1 MKRIISVFTALFKNW
16 FRSKTGVFFSLLFP
30 MMLLI
35 IFSTVFGGQGSAE
48 YNIYI
53 QNNDIN
59 EDGTTTNISETFI
72 DSLESTETFN
82 IKRLDRDVNVTEY
95 QHEKSFGTY
104 RALVIP
110 KGFQEKAMN
119 KSMSV
124 RAGVMY
130 DTLTR
135 IQDMGGDEIN
145 QSEKE
150 NLTKGVSSVERWRN
164 QTKDIKS
171 AEILLLTSEGD
182 QAAPIVKGVTYS
194 VVDTFNSKMIG
205 VEDSTVEVNSESIEK
220 RDLGAADYYLPG
232 YIAAFVMTNGIIG
245 VTSNVSEFKRNGTL
259 KRLAATPLK
268 KRDWI
273 ISNILQQAVLAFML
287 TAVMILLG
295 VVLFGVQVYPGPLAM
310 LLILLGSLAFSSV
323 GMVMGGIIKDVEAA
337 SGAGNAIAFPMMF
350 LSGAFW
356 PIENMPEYLQTVAK
370 VLPLYYFHQG
380 LRSIMILDNPSESG
394 LAFAVIGGFAVI
406 FIIIAI
412 KTTNWKEL

>member
-1 MKRIISVFTALFKNW
+1 MKKIISVFTALFKNW

-48 YNIYI
+48 YDLYV
-53 QNNDIN
+53 QNNDVIGG
-59 EDGTTTNISETFI
+59 ETTNVSESFI
-72 DSLESTETFN
+72 DALEATETFN
-82 IKRLDRDVNVTEY
+82 IKRLDRDVNVTKY
-95 QHEKSFGTY
+95 QHEKSFGAY

-110 KGFQEKAMN
+110 EEFQKKALN
-119 KSMSV
+119 KSMSI

-135 IQDMGGDEIN
+135 IEEMGGDQIN
-145 QSEKE
+145 EGERE
-150 NLTKGVSSVERWRN
+150 NLTKGISSVERWKN
-164 QTKDIKS
+164 QTKDIES
-171 AEILLLTSEGD
+171 AELLLLTSEGD

-194 VVDTFNSKMIG
+194 VVDTFNSQLIG
-205 VEDSTVEVNSESIEK
+205 VKDTTVDVKSESIEK

-273 ISNILQQAVLAFML
+273 ISNILQQAVLAFIL

-295 VVLFGVQVYPGPLAM
+295 VALFGVQVYPGPLAM
-310 LLILLGSLAFSSV
+310 ILILLGSLAFSSV

-394 LAFAVIGGFAVI
+394 LAFAVIGGFALI

-412 KTTNWKEL
+412 KTTSWKEL

>member
-1 MKRIISVFTALFKNW
+1 MKKILSVFTALFKNW
-16 FRSKTGVFFSLLFP
+16 FRSKTGVFFSILFP

-35 IFSTVFGGQGSAE
+35 IFSTVFGGEGSVE

-53 QNNDIN
+53 QNNDVV
-59 EDGTTTNISETFI
+59 DGETTNISEAFI
-72 DSLESTETFN
+72 DALESTGTFN
-82 IKRLDRDVNVTEY
+82 IKRLDTDVNVTEY
-95 QHEKSFGTY
+95 QREDSFGTY

-110 KGFQEKAMN
+110 EGFQKKALN

-130 DTLTR
+130 DTLVR
-135 IQDMGGDEIN
+135 IEDMGSDEMN

-150 NLTKGVSSVERWRN
+150 NLTQGIDAVGKWRN
-164 QTKDIKS
+164 QTKDIDS

-182 QAAPIVKGVTYS
+182 QASPIIKGITHS
-194 VVDTFNSKMIG
+194 VVDTFNSQLIG
-205 VEDSTVEVNSESIEK
+205 VEDSTVDVKSDSIEK

-287 TAVMILLG
+287 TAAMILLG
-295 VVLFGVQVYPGPLAM
+295 VLLFGVKVYPGPLAM
-310 LLILLGSLAFSSV
+310 ILILIGSLAFSSV
-323 GMVMGGIIKDVEAA
+323 GMVMGGLIKDVEAA

-370 VLPLYYFHQG
+370 ALPLYYFHQG
-380 LRSIMILDNPSESG
+380 LRSIMILDNPSEAG
-394 LAFAVIGGFAVI
+394 IAFGVMGIFAVI
-406 FIIIAI
+406 FILIAI
-412 KTTNWKEL
+412 KMTKWKEL

>member
-1 MKRIISVFTALFKNW
+1 
-16 FRSKTGVFFSLLFP
+16 

-48 YNIYI
+48 YDLYV
-53 QNNDIN
+53 QNNDII
-59 EDGTTTNISETFI
+59 DGETTNVSESFI
-72 DSLESTETFN
+72 DALEATETFN
-82 IKRLDRDVNVTEY
+82 IKRLDENVNVTKY
-95 QHEKSFGTY
+95 QKENSFGTY

-110 KGFQEKAMN
+110 EGFQKKALN

-135 IQDMGGDEIN
+135 IEQIGDDQIN
-145 QSEKE
+145 ESEKE
-150 NLTKGVSSVERWRN
+150 NLTKGISSVEKWRN
-164 QTKDIKS
+164 QTKDIES

-182 QAAPIVKGVTYS
+182 QAAPIVKGITYS
-194 VVDTFNSKMIG
+194 VVDTFNSQLIG
-205 VEDSTVEVNSESIEK
+205 VKDSTVDVKSESIEK

-273 ISNILQQAVLAFML
+273 LSNILQQAVLAFIL

-295 VVLFGVQVYPGPLAM
+295 VVIFGVQVYPGPLAM
-310 LLILLGSLAFSSV
+310 VLILLGSLAFSSV

-356 PIENMPEYLQTVAK
+356 PIENMPDYLQTVAK

-380 LRSIMILDNPSESG
+380 LRSIMILDNPSDAG
-394 LAFAVIGGFAVI
+394 IAFAVIGGFALI
-406 FIIIAI
+406 FITIAI
-412 KTTNWKEL
+412 KMTKWKEL

>member
-1 MKRIISVFTALFKNW
+1 MKKILSVFTALFKNW

-48 YNIYI
+48 YNIYV
-53 QNNDIN
+53 QNNDVM
-59 EDGTTTNISETFI
+59 DGEPTNISEAFI
-72 DSLESTETFN
+72 DSMESTDTFN
-82 IKRLDRDVNVTEY
+82 IKRLDRDVNVTKY
-95 QHEKSFGTY
+95 QKENSFETY

-110 KGFQEKAMN
+110 EGFQEKALN

-135 IQDMGGDEIN
+135 IEDMSDDQIN
-145 QSEKE
+145 ESEKE
-150 NLTKGVSSVERWRN
+150 NLTKGISSVEKWKN
-164 QTKDIKS
+164 ETKDIES
-171 AEILLLTSEGD
+171 AQILLLTSEGD
-182 QAAPIVKGVTYS
+182 QAAPIIKGVTYS
-194 VVDTFNSKMIG
+194 VADTFNSKMIG
-205 VEDSTVEVNSESIEK
+205 VEDSTVEINSESIEK

-273 ISNILQQAVLAFML
+273 LSNILQQAVLAFIL

-295 VVLFGVQVYPGPLAM
+295 VILFGVQVYPGPIAM
-310 LLILLGSLAFSSV
+310 IMILLGSIAFSSV

-380 LRSIMILDNPSESG
+380 LRNIMILDNPSESG
-394 LAFAVIGGFAVI
+394 LAFAVIGGFALV

-412 KTTNWKEL
+412 NTTNWKEL

>member
-1 MKRIISVFTALFKNW
+1 MKKILSVFTALFKNW

-48 YNIYI
+48 YNIYV
-53 QNNDIN
+53 QNNDVI
-59 EDGTTTNISETFI
+59 DGEPTNISEAFI
-72 DSLESTETFN
+72 DSMESTETFN
-82 IKRLDRDVNVTEY
+82 IKRLDRDVNVTKY
-95 QHEKSFGTY
+95 QKENSFETY

-110 KGFQEKAMN
+110 EGFQEKVLN

-124 RAGVMY
+124 RSGVMY

-135 IQDMGGDEIN
+135 IEDMSDDQIN
-145 QSEKE
+145 ESEKE
-150 NLTKGVSSVERWRN
+150 NLTKGISSVEKWKN
-164 QTKDIKS
+164 ETKDIES
-171 AEILLLTSEGD
+171 AQILLLTSEGD
-182 QAAPIVKGVTYS
+182 QAAPIIKGVTYS
-194 VVDTFNSKMIG
+194 VADTFNSKMIG
-205 VEDSTVEVNSESIEK
+205 VEDRTVEINSESIEK

-273 ISNILQQAVLAFML
+273 LSNILQQAVLAFIL

-295 VVLFGVQVYPGPLAM
+295 VALFGVQVYPGPIAM
-310 LLILLGSLAFSSV
+310 ILILLGSIAFSSV

-380 LRSIMILDNPSESG
+380 LRNIMILDNPSESG
-394 LAFAVIGGFAVI
+394 LAFAVIGGFALV
-406 FIIIAI
+406 FIIVAI

>member
-1 MKRIISVFTALFKNW
+1 MKKILSVFTALFKNW

-48 YNIYI
+48 YNIYV
-53 QNNDIN
+53 QNNDVI
-59 EDGTTTNISETFI
+59 DGEPTNISEAFI
-72 DSLESTETFN
+72 DSMESTETFN
-82 IKRLDRDVNVTEY
+82 IKRLDRDVNVTKY
-95 QHEKSFGTY
+95 QKENSFETY

-110 KGFQEKAMN
+110 EGFQEKVLN

-135 IQDMGGDEIN
+135 IEDMSDDQIN
-145 QSEKE
+145 ESEKE
-150 NLTKGVSSVERWRN
+150 NLTKGISSVEKWKN
-164 QTKDIKS
+164 ETKDIES
-171 AEILLLTSEGD
+171 AQILLLTSEGD
-182 QAAPIVKGVTYS
+182 QAAPIIKGVTYS
-194 VVDTFNSKMIG
+194 VADTFNSKMIG
-205 VEDSTVEVNSESIEK
+205 VEDRTVEINSESIEK

-273 ISNILQQAVLAFML
+273 LSNILQQAVLAFIL

-295 VVLFGVQVYPGPLAM
+295 VALFGVQVYPGPIAM
-310 LLILLGSLAFSSV
+310 ILILLGSIAFSSV

-380 LRSIMILDNPSESG
+380 LRNIMILDNPSESG
-394 LAFAVIGGFAVI
+394 LAFAVIGGFALV
-406 FIIIAI
+406 FIIVAI

>member
-1 MKRIISVFTALFKNW
+1 MKKIISVFTALFKNW
-16 FRSKTGVFFSLLFP
+16 FRSKTSVFFSLLFP

-48 YNIYI
+48 YDLYV
-53 QNNDIN
+53 QNNDVI
-59 EDGTTTNISETFI
+59 DGETTNVSESFI
-72 DSLESTETFN
+72 DALEATETFN
-82 IKRLDRDVNVTEY
+82 IKRLDEDVNVTEY
-95 QHEKSFGTY
+95 QKKNSFGTY

-110 KGFQEKAMN
+110 EGFQKKALN

-135 IQDMGGDEIN
+135 IEQMGGDQIN
-145 QSEKE
+145 KSERE
-150 NLTKGVSSVERWRN
+150 NLTKGIGSVEKWRN
-164 QTKDIKS
+164 QTKDIES

-182 QAAPIVKGVTYS
+182 QASPIVKGVTYS
-194 VVDTFNSKMIG
+194 VVDTFNSQLIG
-205 VEDSTVEVNSESIEK
+205 VKDSTVDVNSESIEK

-273 ISNILQQAVLAFML
+273 LSNILQQAVLAFIL

-310 LLILLGSLAFSSV
+310 ALILLGSLAFSSI

-356 PIENMPEYLQTVAK
+356 PIEQMPNYLQTVAK
-370 VLPLYYFHQG
+370 MLPLYYFHQG
-380 LRSIMILDNPSESG
+380 LRNIMILNNPSDTG
-394 LAFAVIGGFAVI
+394 LSFGVIGGFAVI
-406 FIIIAI
+406 FIVIAI

>member
-16 FRSKTGVFFSLLFP
+16 FRSKTGVFFSILFP

-35 IFSTVFGGQGSAE
+35 IFSTVFGGQSSAE

-53 QNNDIN
+53 QNNDVV
-59 EDGTTTNISETFI
+59 DGETTNISEAFI
-72 DSLESTETFN
+72 DALESTETFN

-95 QHEKSFGTY
+95 QQEKSFGSY

-110 KGFQEKAMN
+110 EGFQEKALN

-130 DTLTR
+130 DTLTL
-135 IQDMGGDEIN
+135 IEKMGGDEIN

-150 NLTKGVSSVERWRN
+150 NLTQGIDAVHRWRN
-164 QTKDIKS
+164 QTKGIKS

-194 VVDTFNSKMIG
+194 VVDTFNSQLIG
-205 VEDSTVEVNSESIEK
+205 VEDSTVDVNSESIEK
-220 RDLGAADYYLPG
+220 KDLGAADYYLPG

-295 VVLFGVQVYPGPLAM
+295 VLMFGVQVYPGPLAM
-310 LLILLGSLAFSSV
+310 ILILLGSLAFSSV
-323 GMVMGGIIKDVEAA
+323 GMVMGGLIKDVEAA

-380 LRSIMILDNPSESG
+380 LRSIMILDNPSDAG
-394 LAFAVIGGFAVI
+394 IAFAVIGGFALI
-406 FIIIAI
+406 FITIAI
-412 KTTNWKEL
+412 KMTKWKEL